1 MIVYFYFS
9 LSILLAPRRRINFD
23 IEVSNVW
30 AIWLEGGGGMWG
42 SVFFLGFGRGGT
54 RGERY
59 FRKMH
64 GRRCWNS
71 ELFFHRLREVNGTY
85 VYFGEGVLCWK
96 NSFFF
101 VFFGGF
107 VLHIF
112 QRIYFWIF
120 FLVIRRPQA
129 IPVRIFSFLLI
140 FLFFLVFFLR
150 LLKGIFFPLF
160 LSSHLSSESSFF
172 ALFHILLLTE
182 CFLWFFGRIYRS
194 YLFIH
199 FYLFV

>member
-1 MIVYFYFS
+1 M
-9 LSILLAPRRRINFD
+9 
-23 IEVSNVW
+23 
-30 AIWLEGGGGMWG
+30 
-42 SVFFLGFGRGGT
+42 
-54 RGERY
+54 
-59 FRKMH
+59 KMH

-71 ELFFHRLREVNGTY
+71 ELFFHRLREVKGTY
-85 VYFGEGVLCWK
+85 IYFGEGVLSWK
-96 NSFFF
+96 NNFFF
-101 VFFGGF
+101 FCLGGF

-112 QRIYFWIF
+112 QRNFFCFF
-120 FLVIRRPQA
+120 FLVIMRPQA
-129 IPVRIFSFLLI
+129 IPVWIFSFLLI

-160 LSSHLSSESSFF
+160 SSSHLSSESSFF

-182 CFLWFFGRIYRS
+182 CFLWFFGRIYWL